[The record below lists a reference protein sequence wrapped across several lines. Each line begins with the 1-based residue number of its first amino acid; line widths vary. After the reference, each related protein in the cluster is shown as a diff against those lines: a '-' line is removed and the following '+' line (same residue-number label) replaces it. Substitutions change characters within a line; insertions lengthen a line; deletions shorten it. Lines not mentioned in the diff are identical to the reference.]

1 MDENKEFT
9 DMYLIAAL
17 LAYGFQYSKVDRTNR
32 NRQKFCYS
40 TSEELPVRLLAN
52 GTAIEKILG
61 VEEIERQYALRNLL
75 YPPNYP
81 DTLRSIKFAILSN
94 K

>member
-1 MDENKEFT
+1 MDKEFT

-40 TSEELPVRLLAN
+40 TAEEFPVRLLDN

-61 VEEIERQYALRNLL
+61 IEEIERQYTLRNLL

>member
-1 MDENKEFT
+1 MDEYKELT
-9 DMYLIAAL
+9 EMYLIAAL

-32 NRQKFCYS
+32 NRQKFCFS
-40 TSEELPVRLLAN
+40 TSKKSPVFILTD
-52 GTAIEKILG
+52 GIIGSQVLG
-61 VEEIERQYALRNLL
+61 VEEIADQYTNRTLM

-81 DTLRSIKFAILSN
+81 DTLRSVKFAILSN